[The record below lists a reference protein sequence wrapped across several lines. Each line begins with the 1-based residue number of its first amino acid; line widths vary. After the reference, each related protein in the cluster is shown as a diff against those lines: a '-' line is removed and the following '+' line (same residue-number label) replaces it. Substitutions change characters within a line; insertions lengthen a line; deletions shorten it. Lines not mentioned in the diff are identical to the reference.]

1 MAEII
6 SSNESAELQPPR
18 IILGVEISIFAPA
31 HPPRFFPTFRNKS
44 STRMFYKELYNL
56 GIGRRVLL
64 KIKNQFTTYTM
75 PRLVL

>member
-6 SSNESAELQPPR
+6 SRNESAELEPPHAL
-18 IILGVEISIFAPA
+18 ILGVEISIFAPA
-31 HPPRFFPTFRNKS
+31 HPPRFFPSTFRNKS

-75 PRLVL
+75 P